1 LITASQ
7 KSRGF
12 DRSTNGADS
21 ASAASSG
28 LGLLSP
34 HAVVGLV
41 CAGLIAAGLAFRD
54 ELDLSASDGVGYALG
69 IVGLSA
75 MTLLLGY
82 SLRKRI
88 KLLRQAGPIRTWFEL
103 HLMLGLIGPTA
114 ILYHAGFELG
124 SMNST
129 ISLACVLAVS
139 GSGVGGRYLYG
150 RMHRSLAGPR
160 RTVANYTRSAV
171 AALKPIESVLERA
184 PAARRQIDAFASDAT
199 ADPSLFTLPFRAATT
214 RLRSFWV
221 KRRVLRSIRNASRPH
236 VIAPPVREAVSEFFG
251 DLNRGVELRLFEKLF
266 ALWHA
271 IHVPLTV
278 ILFISAGIH
287 VVAVHLY

>member
-1 LITASQ
+1 MV
-7 KSRGF
+7 
-12 DRSTNGADS
+12 
-21 ASAASSG
+21 
-28 LGLLSP
+28 GLLC
-34 HAVVGLV
+34 AGLIVVGLV
-41 CAGLIAAGLAFRD
+41 FRS
-54 ELDLSASDGVGYALG
+54 ELDLSAADGLGYMLG

-75 MTLLLGY
+75 MTILLGY
-82 SLRKRI
+82 SLRKRV
-88 KLLRQAGPIRTWFEL
+88 KLLRRAGPIRSWFEL
-103 HLMLGLIGPTA
+103 HLILGLIGPTA

-171 AALKPIESVLERA
+171 AALTPIESVLERA
-184 PAARRQIDAFASDAT
+184 PAARQQLDAFAAHAT
-199 ADPSLFTLPFRAATT
+199 SDPSLFTLPFRAATM
-214 RLRSFWV
+214 RLRSLRV
-221 KRRVLRSIRNASRPH
+221 KRRVLRAIRDSSRPH
-236 VIAPPVREAVSEFFG
+236 VVAPPVRAAISEFFS
-251 DLNRGVELRLFEKLF
+251 DLNRGVDLRLFEKLF

-278 ILFISAGIH
+278 ILFISATIH